1 MTRHFYTVSSS
12 GMSCKFCGKA
22 FNRGFNLRRHENEH
36 CPLKSEERGMS
47 ETEIQSSEDDASS
60 VATDGSQ
67 SSITGDSETEEEEV
81 DPWMPMV
88 EEAMQKHKAAFQEM
102 KVNLTHSGLDEEI
115 AGETAYSNILP
126 ALQKELESIYLQRL
140 QWIQQLKKD
149 PVHKKIMETKDALV
163 NDDHFDQEEAME
175 AAVNKRKFLIKRHL
189 KAYSFTSFTED
200 SDDEEDY

>member
-1 MTRHFYTVSSS
+1 
-12 GMSCKFCGKA
+12 
-22 FNRGFNLRRHENEH
+22 
-36 CPLKSEERGMS
+36 MS

-60 VATDGSQ
+60 VAADGSQ

-102 KVNLTHSGLDEEI
+102 KVNFTHSGLDEETV
-115 AGETAYSNILP
+115 GETAYSNILP

-149 PVHKKIMETKDALV
+149 PVHKKIMETKDAFV
-163 NDDHFDQEEAME
+163 NDDHFDQEEAM
-175 AAVNKRKFLIKRHL
+175 
-189 KAYSFTSFTED
+189 
-200 SDDEEDY
+200 

>member
-12 GMSCKFCGKA
+12 GISRKFCGKA
-22 FNRGFNLRRHENEH
+22 FNRGFNLCRHENEYF
-36 CPLKSEERGMS
+36 PLKSEEREMS
-47 ETEIQSSEDDASS
+47 ETENLSSEDDASS

-67 SSITGDSETEEEEV
+67 SSMTGDSEIKEEKA

-102 KVNLTHSGLDEEI
+102 TQSGLDEKT

-126 ALQKELESIYLQRL
+126 ELQKELESIHLQRL

-149 PVHKKIMETKDALV
+149 PVHKKIMQTKNALV
-163 NDDHFDQEEAME
+163 NDDDFDPEEAME
-175 AAVNKRKFLIKRHL
+175 AAVNKRKFLIKRRL
-189 KAYSFTSFTED
+189 KDYSFTED
-200 SDDEEDY
+200 SDDEEDN